1 VRISK
6 RTRKDLDSMNE
17 LNVVTLAPLL
27 SSQQDNGHVYWFH
40 STLHETFHLNTAA
53 NHITLC
59 PIENSPDWGIG
70 TFSVS
75 AKRRQRL
82 SHFPLFGLKKDILD
96 SEANIRKHFGPN
108 SQVHLH
114 VYDGGFREHI
124 LVSELLERNSSWSSS
139 FNYAGWLDPWAK
151 YLVVRNKRIK
161 RTGSNFE
168 EVEFSNPRILK
179 YTETQA
185 LAKLFIGN
193 QLEPETY
200 PSFSIL
206 AVFQNQSK
214 KLRKTGEVLFFPE
227 SEEELDFC
235 LEVAK
240 RVRLAIHRDV
250 SFALQPRWKLVLS
263 ESRVKD
269 LEEFGFKV
277 FAANLELREYSY
289 MFSRSQVVVL
299 PYRRSDFYKLQSSG
313 RLLDALTSDCR
324 VVVPSGTALEEYCPS
339 NEEVMKSNMTD
350 PEDTCIKI
358 LEQLL
363 EGPPTKTLVY
373 SPINSVNKIIED
385 ARRLKS
391 LISSK
396 SYFRFHPSQK
406 RRLALGYLRL
416 DWYQPLIGLLKALGF
431 PNQLLVDLRSKW
443 G

>member
-1 VRISK
+1 
-6 RTRKDLDSMNE
+6 MNE

-27 SSQQDNGHVYWFH
+27 SSKQNNGHVYWFH

-53 NHITLC
+53 THITLC
-59 PIENSPDWGIG
+59 PIENSPEWGIG

-75 AKRRQRL
+75 AQRRQRL
-82 SHFPLFGLKKDILD
+82 SHFPLFGLKKDISD

-108 SQVHLH
+108 AQVHLH
-114 VYDGGFREHI
+114 VYDGGFREYI

-139 FNYAGWLDPWAK
+139 FNCAGWLDPWAK
-151 YLVVRNKRIK
+151 YLGVRNKRIK
-161 RTGSNFE
+161 STESNFK
-168 EVEFSNPRILK
+168 EVGFSNPRILK
-179 YTETQA
+179 YTETRA

-200 PSFSIL
+200 PSFSTL

-214 KLRKTGEVLFFPE
+214 KLRKTGDVLFFPE

-240 RVRLAIHRDV
+240 RVRVTSHRDL

-263 ESRVKD
+263 ESRVKE

-277 FAANLELREYSY
+277 FAANLELGEYSD
-289 MFSRSQVVVL
+289 MFARSHVVVL
-299 PYRRSDFYKLQSSG
+299 PYRRSDFYRMQSSG
-313 RLLDALTSDCR
+313 RLLDALTSDCK
-324 VVVPSGTALEEYCPS
+324 VVVPSGTALEEYCLP
-339 NEEVMKSNMTD
+339 NEEVVKSNMTD

-363 EGPPTKTLVY
+363 DGPPTRTLVY
-373 SPINSVNKIIED
+373 SPKNSVNKILED
-385 ARRLKS
+385 ARRFNS

-396 SYFRFHPSQK
+396 SHFSFNSSHK
-406 RRLALGYLRL
+406 RRLAFGYLRL

-431 PNQLLVDLRSKW
+431 PNQLLVDLRSRW